1 MKRFF
6 ILLLICSL
14 LTAPAL
20 ASKPITIGVLI
31 YNTADTFM
39 MSIAQE
45 IRNQADE
52 SITLLVRN
60 GANSQDVQMRQVEEM
75 ISHQVDALIINAVDR
90 TAALFIIKLCCQF
103 CGF

>member
-60 GANSQDVQMRQVEEM
+60 GANSQE
-75 ISHQVDALIINAVDR
+75 DR
-90 TAALFIIKLCCQF
+90 KSVV
-103 CGF
+103 